1 MNDTQK
7 RFFELATEGERLRQ
21 DMKKVK
27 EEMNIVMRELGVNTY
42 HQDPQTGLVYKIEVP
57 TGTFVEFPSIGYKR
71 TAKAGEKGGTV
82 LAKSEAEA
90 QGFILPLK
98 S

>member
-7 RFFELATEGERLRQ
+7 RFFELATESERLKQ
-21 DMKKVK
+21 EMKKVK
-27 EEMNIVMRELGVNTY
+27 EEMSLVMRELGLNTY
-42 HQDPQTGLVYKIEVP
+42 HQDPVTGLVYKIEAP
-57 TGTFVEFPSIGYKR
+57 TGTYVEFSSIGYKR

-90 QGFILPLK
+90 QGFILPFK